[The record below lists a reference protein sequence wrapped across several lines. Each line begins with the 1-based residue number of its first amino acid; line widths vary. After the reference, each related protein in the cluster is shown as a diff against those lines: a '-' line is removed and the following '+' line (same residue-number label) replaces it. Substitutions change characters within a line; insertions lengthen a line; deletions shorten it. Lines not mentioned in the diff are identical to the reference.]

1 MPPGMHAPLGMHTPQ
16 AHTHTP
22 RHTHPRAHTHTLGIH
37 TPQHACM
44 PPWACT
50 STPRRYCEARSMSI
64 LLECILVFTMYFKE
78 YIMTNWWCTVLVY
91 FLFFFSLNCPNGEC
105 YIWLIQTSNQ
115 IPNRKDG
122 GSQMASYNLGKLKI
136 IYNQSVTISTSNH
149 QMIYFLFFSSK
160 HKIVTIRQRS
170 CGKVMFSQVCVC
182 LSTGGRV
189 TMWPLPMMYWTSL
202 YRSPGHGTS

>member
-1 MPPGMHAPLGMHTPQ
+1 MPPLACTSSRHTHPPGIHTPG
-16 AHTHTP
+16 HTHTP
-22 RHTHPRAHTHTLGIH
+22 WAC
-37 TPQHACM
+37 TPPSMHAC
-44 PPWACT
+44 PWACT
-50 STPRRYCEARSMSI
+50 STPRRYYEMRSMSI

-78 YIMTNWWCTVLVY
+78 HIMTSWWCTVNI
-91 FLFFFSLNCPNGEC
+91 FCFFSLNCPNGEC
-105 YIWLIQTSNQ
+105 DIWLIQTSNQ

-136 IYNQSVTISTSNH
+136 IYNQSVTISTSNQ

-170 CGKVMFSQVCVC
+170 CWKVMFSQVCVC
-182 LSTGGRV
+182 LSTGWGV